1 MSPTSIVADW
11 ITCNMANPNRPSL
24 RILTILLLLLIVVG
38 LAGHFIIDISGH
50 EPLPASGLHAGFVLL
65 SLIAIGGA
73 LTLVTTLL
81 DNGPS
86 QRWRFLLL
94 LIQPP
99 ISLH

>member
-1 MSPTSIVADW
+1 MLSNCISADW
-11 ITCNMANPNRPSL
+11 ITCNMANLDHPSI
-24 RILTILLLLLIVVG
+24 RILMTLLLLLIVVG
-38 LAGHFIIDISGH
+38 LAGHFIVDISGH
-50 EPLPASGLHAGFVLL
+50 EPLPAFGIHAGFVLL

-81 DNGPS
+81 DNGPIH
-86 QRWRFLLL
+86 RWRFLLL

>member
-1 MSPTSIVADW
+1 
-11 ITCNMANPNRPSL
+11 MANPNRPSI
-24 RILTILLLLLIVVG
+24 RILTILLLSLIVVG
-38 LAGHFIIDISGH
+38 LVGHFIIDMSGH

-65 SLIAIGGA
+65 SLIAIGGV

-81 DNGPS
+81 ASGPI
-86 QRWRFLLL
+86 QRRRFLLL

>member
-1 MSPTSIVADW
+1 
-11 ITCNMANPNRPSL
+11 MANLNRHSL
-24 RILTILLLLLIVVG
+24 RILITLLLLLVVAS
-38 LAGHFIIDISGH
+38 LVGHFVVDVSGH
-50 EPLPASGLHAGFVLL
+50 EPLPASGIHAGFVLL

-81 DNGPS
+81 DNGPIH
-86 QRWRFLLL
+86 RWRFLLL